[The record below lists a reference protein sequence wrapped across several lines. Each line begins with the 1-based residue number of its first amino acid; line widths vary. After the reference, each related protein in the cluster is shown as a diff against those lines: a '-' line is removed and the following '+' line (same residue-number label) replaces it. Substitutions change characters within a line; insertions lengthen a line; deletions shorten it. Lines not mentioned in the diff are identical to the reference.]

1 MKHRFLQIAALAGLL
16 TFSVAATAWWWSKDD
31 NESTVL
37 ESVAPIDWFDL
48 VPEGFEPFDPLA
60 DMTREEIDKLF
71 DGSDESNARLAQFD
85 EQSTYAPIVPEL
97 DGQEVRIAGYVVPLD
112 FDGNTSLDEF
122 LLVPYYGAC
131 IHMPPPPANQ
141 VVHAFADTTVEIQST
156 WDPVWAIGTI
166 TTETVMSDLAE
177 SGYRMQVDRVVP
189 WTEENKAPDRQ

>member
-1 MKHRFLQIAALAGLL
+1 MNHRLLQVATFAALA
-16 TFSVAATAWWWSKDD
+16 TFSVGAAAWWWSKDD
-31 NESTVL
+31 KESVVL
-37 ESVAPIDWFDL
+37 EDVAPVGWGEL

-71 DGSDESNARLAQFD
+71 DGSDESNARLAEFD
-85 EQSTYAPIVPEL
+85 EQAGYAPIVPEL
-97 DGQEVRIAGYVVPLD
+97 DGEQVRIAGYVVPLD

-141 VVHAFADTTVEIQST
+141 VVHAFSESLVELEST

-166 TTETVMSDLAE
+166 QTETIVSNLAE
-177 SGYRMQVDRVVP
+177 SGYRMQIDRVVP
-189 WTEENKAPDRQ
+189 WTEENSGQQ